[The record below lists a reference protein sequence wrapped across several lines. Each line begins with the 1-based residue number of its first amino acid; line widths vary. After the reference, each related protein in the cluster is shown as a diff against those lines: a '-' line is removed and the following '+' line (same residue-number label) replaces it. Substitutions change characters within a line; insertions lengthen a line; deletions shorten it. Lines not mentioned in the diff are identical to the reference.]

1 MDQSAA
7 AVAFAAAKNL
17 LISLSPL
24 PTRVLEKRR
33 ETETERRARLLLHE
47 LLIELCKQFSSSSF
61 SWPLRVC
68 YIFFTAP
75 MRRLINFQRGSFFF
89 QKGRRKKCPC

>member
-33 ETETERRARLLLHE
+33 ERDREKGEAAAAWIIDWTLQAV
-47 LLIELCKQFSSSSF
+47 QF
-61 SWPLRVC
+61 V
-68 YIFFTAP
+68 
-75 MRRLINFQRGSFFF
+75 
-89 QKGRRKKCPC
+89 